1 MVLLSRR
8 WLPRTP
14 VARRGGVVQ
23 ETEACYMPI
32 DRRDHATLD
41 THPLATSPMR
51 RRDVLEAIE
60 TTCVAA
66 GDALASR
73 QVAVRVQTREGV
85 LMLGLG
91 PFGRVTKRAL
101 DLVLTT
107 SLLLLLLPLLAV
119 IAISIKLS
127 SPGPVTF
134 RQRRVGYKGETFA
147 VYKFRTMLVDAERQ
161 LQEDAR
167 LSEIYR
173 DNGCKVPAH
182 MDPRITRVGR
192 TLRSTSLDELPQLLN
207 VMRGNMSLVGPRPVL
222 PDEVSQ
228 YGGVLAAYTA
238 ARPGVTGMWQVSGRS
253 NVTFPLR
260 AHLDVENL
268 RNWSPFKDCRT
279 LLRTIP
285 SVLRRT
291 GAY

>member
-1 MVLLSRR
+1 MQK
-8 WLPRTP
+8 
-14 VARRGGVVQ
+14 A
-23 ETEACYMPI
+23 EACCMPI

-51 RRDVLEAIE
+51 RGDVLEAIE
-60 TTCVAA
+60 ATCVAA
-66 GDALASR
+66 ADDLTSR
-73 QVAVRVQTREGV
+73 HVTVQVETREGV
-85 LMLGLG
+85 LRLGLG
-91 PFGRVTKRAL
+91 PFGRVKKRAF

-107 SLLLLLLPLLAV
+107 SLLLLLLPLLA
-119 IAISIKLS
+119 AIVLSIKLS
-127 SPGPVTF
+127 SPGPVIF
-134 RQRRVGYKGETFA
+134 RQRRVGYRGQTFA
-147 VYKFRTMLVDAERQ
+147 VYKFRTMHVDAERQ
-161 LQEDAR
+161 LQEDAC
-167 LSEIYR
+167 LSEVYR
-173 DNGCKVPAH
+173 SNGCKVPAH

-192 TLRSTSLDELPQLLN
+192 TLRSTSLDELPQLIN
-207 VMRGNMSLVGPRPVL
+207 VMRGHMSLVGPRPVL

-228 YGGVLAAYTA
+228 YGRVLAAYTA

-253 NVTFPLR
+253 NVAFPLR

-268 RNWSPFKDCRT
+268 RNWSLSKDCRI